1 MSAGIRI
8 YDPDTGLVTLD
19 TTEGITR
26 IVRTVSDATTSG
38 SITIPAN
45 VVGGG
50 SLFWYGVG
58 QAAWKG
64 GTFATISGNTIS
76 YVKKANHTLII
87 GVYT

>member
-26 IVRTVSDATTSG
+26 IVHTVSNTSTSG
-38 SITIPAN
+38 SVSIPTS
-45 VVGGG
+45 VIGGG
-50 SLFWYGVG
+50 TLFWYGID
-58 QAAWKG
+58 QAGWSNS
-64 GTFATISGNTIS
+64 TFATIDGNTVS
-76 YVKKANHTLII
+76 YEKQAQHTLII